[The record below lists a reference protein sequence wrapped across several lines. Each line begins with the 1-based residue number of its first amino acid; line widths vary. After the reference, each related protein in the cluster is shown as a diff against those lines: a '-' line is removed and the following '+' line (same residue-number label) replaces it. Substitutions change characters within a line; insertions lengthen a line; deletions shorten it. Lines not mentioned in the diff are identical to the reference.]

1 MVSIRQASDAVLR
14 TRDANVA
21 RTAAPAERRERL
33 SMRLALI
40 VIVALSVAS
49 WQVVIWGLRALGL

>member
-21 RTAAPAERRERL
+21 RTAAPSRRERVTL
-33 SMRLALI
+33 RVAFL
-40 VIVALSVAS
+40 VILVLSVAS
-49 WQVVIWGLRALGL
+49 WQLVVWGLRALGL

>member
-21 RTAAPAERRERL
+21 RTAAPAIRRERFTL
-33 SMRLALI
+33 RVAFLI
-40 VIVALSVAS
+40 ILVLSVAS
-49 WQVVIWGLRALGL
+49 WQLVIWGLRALGL

>member
-21 RTAAPAERRERL
+21 RTAAPSIRREKLTLRVAFLVILVL
-33 SMRLALI
+33 SIAT
-40 VIVALSVAS
+40 
-49 WQVVIWGLRALGL
+49 WQLVIWGLRAFGL